1 MFHRLS
7 VGVVSDRIANSQE
20 QQNTWHLFWLYG
32 RISSQDAQRRQVCVS
47 DEASGQGHG
56 VCVMAI
62 PIVDLL
68 FLIGTS
74 VAAFLNRGTLI
85 GWMCTLLVLWQVW
98 NLIRFYKEHP
108 WFFWYCT
115 IYYLK
120 NFPACFA
127 TPSSSWGGTRVPRC
141 LWISPPA
148 PKTAIFLRC
157 WF

>member
-1 MFHRLS
+1 
-7 VGVVSDRIANSQE
+7 
-20 QQNTWHLFWLYG
+20 
-32 RISSQDAQRRQVCVS
+32 VCVS
-47 DEASGQGHG
+47 DEASEQGHG

-108 WFFWYCT
+108 
-115 IYYLK
+115 
-120 NFPACFA
+120 
-127 TPSSSWGGTRVPRC
+127 
-141 LWISPPA
+141 
-148 PKTAIFLRC
+148 
-157 WF
+157 

>member
-1 MFHRLS
+1 MLQWLS
-7 VGVVSDRIANSQE
+7 VEDLSARIAGCEE
-20 QQNTWHLFWLYG
+20 QQNTRHLFWLYG
-32 RISSQDAQRRQVCVS
+32 RISKADAQWKQVCFPH
-47 DEASGQGHG
+47 EASGQGHG

-120 NFPACFA
+120 NSQPCFA
-127 TPSSSWGGTRVPRC
+127 TPSSSWGRTWVPRC
-141 LWISPPA
+141 LWIFPPA
-148 PKTAIFLRC
+148 PKTAIF
-157 WF
+157 